1 MTAAG
6 VTERLTGLVGALRA
20 HGLRIGTGE
29 TVDAAMAYQ
38 HASQDRDKV
47 IAAALSGL
55 AAGTVTPIARAKG
68 KTTRRKRQAG

>member
-1 MTAAG
+1 MLAAATG
-6 VTERLTGLVGALRA
+6 ATLAELMARLG
-20 HGLRIGTGE
+20 HS

-38 HASQDRDKV
+38 HAGQDRDKV

-55 AAGTVTPIARAKG
+55 AGSVTPIGHAKG

>member
-1 MTAAG
+1 VLAAATG
-6 VTERLTGLVGALRA
+6 ATLAELMARLG
-20 HGLRIGTGE
+20 HS

-55 AAGTVTPIARAKG
+55 AAGTVTPIGRAGG
-68 KTTRRKRQAG
+68 KAARRKRQAG

>member
-1 MTAAG
+1 VLAAATG
-6 VTERLTGLVGALRA
+6 ATLAELMARLG
-20 HGLRIGTGE
+20 HS

-55 AAGTVTPIARAKG
+55 AAGNVTPITRAKS
-68 KTTRRKRQAG
+68 KAPRKRQAV